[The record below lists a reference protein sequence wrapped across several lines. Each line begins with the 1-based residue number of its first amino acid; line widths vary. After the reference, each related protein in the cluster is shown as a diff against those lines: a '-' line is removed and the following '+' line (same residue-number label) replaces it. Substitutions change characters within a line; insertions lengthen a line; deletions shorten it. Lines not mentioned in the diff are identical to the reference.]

1 MPRTLSKTIH
11 HYFSKLKRQT
21 PSEDHQNPNK
31 TAATTNPPTQTQD
44 QQISIAKSSYPTYPN
59 HPSFYDILSTP
70 KSLTPT
76 PTTSTHDFSSSDHS
90 DTETSAAAP
99 DFATVFNSRRF
110 FFTSPG
116 RSNSIIDS
124 GRFSSN
130 ESVKCS
136 TQPEPDSLFISR
148 GIPVQTYSPDP
159 YMDFRK
165 SMQEMVEATEFSNV
179 RADWNYLH
187 ELLLCYLALNPKH
200 THKFIMDAF
209 ADLLVCLMTSSAPS
223 TPTNNKRFHGVRRL
237 L

>member
-21 PSEDHQNPNK
+21 TSEDHHQNPTK
-31 TAATTNPPTQTQD
+31 ATATTTTPNQTQD
-44 QQISIAKSSYPTYPN
+44 EQILIKKNSYPN
-59 HPSFYDILSTP
+59 KPSFYDILSAP

-110 FFTSPG
+110 FFSSPG
-116 RSNSIIDS
+116 QSNSIIDS

-136 TQPEPDSLFISR
+136 QPESGSLIISR
-148 GIPVQTYSPDP
+148 GIPIQTYSPDP
-159 YMDFRK
+159 YMDFRR
-165 SMQEMVEATEFSNV
+165 SMQEMVEATEFSDV

-209 ADLLVCLMTSSAPS
+209 ADLLVCLMTSSTAPS
-223 TPTNNKRFHGVRRL
+223 TPTSNIRFHGVRRL

>member
-21 PSEDHQNPNK
+21 NSEDHHHHHQNPTK
-31 TAATTNPPTQTQD
+31 TTITTTTQTQD
-44 QQISIAKSSYPTYPN
+44 QQILNKKNSYPN
-59 HPSFYDILSTP
+59 NPSFYDILSTP
-70 KSLTPT
+70 KSLTLT

-90 DTETSAAAP
+90 DTETSAVAP

-110 FFTSPG
+110 FFSSPG
-116 RSNSIIDS
+116 QSNSIIDS

-136 TQPEPDSLFISR
+136 QLESGSLLISR
-148 GIPVQTYSPDP
+148 GIPIQTYSPYP
-159 YMDFRK
+159 YMDFRR
-165 SMQEMVEATEFSNV
+165 SMQEMVEATEFSDV
-179 RADWNYLH
+179 TADWNYLH
-187 ELLLCYLALNPKH
+187 ELLLCYLALNPKP

-209 ADLLVCLMTSSAPS
+209 ADLLACLMTSSTAPS
-223 TPTNNKRFHGVRRL
+223 TPSSNIRFHGVRRL